1 MSCYRLVRILL
12 HVNSYCMAYISI
24 VIAFKLLQIWAW
36 ERLIRIAPSRRQLVA
51 PGEVPIG
58 QGDMQMPAG
67 PRGSR
72 WRVDMSHE
80 VVSTHVVVVYRD
92 QLDRMID
99 GEVSNL
105 NT

>member
-1 MSCYRLVRILL
+1 MSYF
-12 HVNSYCMAYISI
+12 SI
-24 VIAFKLLQIWAW
+24 VIALKLLQIWAW
-36 ERLIRIAPSRRQLVA
+36 ERLIRIAPARRQVVA

-58 QGDMQMPAG
+58 LGDMLMPAG

-72 WRVDMSHE
+72 WRVDMGHK
-80 VVSTHVVVVYRD
+80 VVSTHVIVVYRD

-105 NT
+105 YT

>member
-1 MSCYRLVRILL
+1 
-12 HVNSYCMAYISI
+12 MAYICI

-36 ERLIRIAPSRRQLVA
+36 ERLIRIAPARRQVVA

-58 QGDMQMPAG
+58 QGDMQMPAE